1 MIKLTLMT
9 LMGIAATMTIAG
21 RDIDRAEGSDQPIP
35 EVARLDMAETGLL
48 TATDR
53 KLDLDDE
60 QGAIEL
66 ALAASMHR
74 QKAEQTVAE
83 TTANA
88 TSGSAQLWYVSGS
101 AVNLR
106 AGPSTANEVVGQA
119 MVGQPAEVLAEV
131 DGWYHIKLSDSGQ
144 DAYIYGR
151 FLSEDRPS

>member
-83 TTANA
+83 TT
-88 TSGSAQLWYVSGS
+88 SGSAQLGYVSGS

-106 AGPSTANEVVGQA
+106 AGPPTANEVVGQA